1 MAEPIRNKRL
11 NDLAAG
17 APTPQ
22 NTPASATNSYIDSH
36 ASLPSISTIQEEGTL
51 DSYKAAVAAGLN
63 NPALISMIEGRLGG
77 LVGRSSGYIETLPAP
92 VRSRVSGLK
101 GIQKEYQE
109 LESEFR
115 NEILELEK
123 KYATKYKPLFEK
135 RAKIIVGEIE
145 PSEAEIEAGK
155 EDEYEEEEEEK
166 EEEDE
171 EEDGDKEEQEFKSPI
186 PADAKGIPEFWL
198 TAIKN
203 IPSLADTITDKDEEA
218 LKYLT
223 DIRSDFIEQP
233 GFKLY
238 FDFAENEFFSN
249 KTLTKTYYYQEE
261 TNPDGEYIYDHADG
275 DEIEWKGDKNLTY
288 KVEKKKQRNKH
299 TKATRTVEK
308 MIPTES
314 FFNFFSPPIAPEDE
328 DDEDIPEDLE
338 ERLQLDYQ
346 LGEEIKDKLIPRA
359 VDWYTGEAL
368 DFDLDDFDPDDLDEF
383 EEDDELDDD
392 EDDDD
397 DDDDDDGD
405 AKPKQEAAECK
416 QS

>member
-1 MAEPIRNKRL
+1 
-11 NDLAAG
+11 
-17 APTPQ
+17 
-22 NTPASATNSYIDSH
+22 
-36 ASLPSISTIQEEGTL
+36 
-51 DSYKAAVAAGLN
+51 
-63 NPALISMIEGRLGG
+63 MIEGRLGG